1 MLGSLL
7 SVVVARPPPGLNCAL
22 VTAPLPLNNGMQ
34 PDSQDPHAC
43 VAVHG
48 VLRLVLKQLLAMQ
61 LHLPQPVP
69 KQMYKLPSLF
79 SPLPRLLYKLLL
91 LNLPLQTQLYKLP
104 VLPLHLR

>member
-7 SVVVARPPPGLNCAL
+7 SVVVARPPSGLNCAL
-22 VTAPLPLNNGMQ
+22 MTAPLPLNNGMQ
-34 PDSQDPHAC
+34 PDSQEPHAC
-43 VAVHG
+43 V
-48 VLRLVLKQLLAMQ
+48 LRPVLKQLLAMQ
-61 LHLPQPVP
+61 LHLPQSVP

-91 LNLPLQTQLYKLP
+91 LNLPLQKQLYKLP